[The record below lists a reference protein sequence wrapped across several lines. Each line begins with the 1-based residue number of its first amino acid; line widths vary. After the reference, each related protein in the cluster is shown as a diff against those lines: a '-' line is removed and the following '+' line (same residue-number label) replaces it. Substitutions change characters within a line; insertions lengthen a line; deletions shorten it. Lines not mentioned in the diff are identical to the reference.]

1 MYNFIF
7 QEFAPPGN
15 WIHMD
20 IAGVM
25 KSKGLD
31 GSYLSS
37 GMSGTPTRALVQMI
51 INLSEK
57 S

>member
-1 MYNFIF
+1 MYNIIF